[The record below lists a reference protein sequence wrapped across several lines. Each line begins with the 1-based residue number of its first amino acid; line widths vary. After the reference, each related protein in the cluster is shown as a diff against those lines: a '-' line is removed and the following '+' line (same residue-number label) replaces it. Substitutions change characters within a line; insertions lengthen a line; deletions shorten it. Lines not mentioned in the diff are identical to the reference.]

1 MTDKSAKIFV
11 IPSGDAQLELRLFRD
26 PASDNFLSWKM
37 TRREAESL
45 MVWWRREGE
54 RFTETDEPVH
64 NLRSENVLVS
74 MTSPTF
80 VDVRML
86 TEHGTPKRQG
96 CSLPRYVVQRLMLFL
111 DCEQPQT

>member
-1 MTDKSAKIFV
+1 MPDNSAKIFV
-11 IPSGDAQLELRLFRD
+11 IPSGDAQIELRLFRD

-37 TRREAESL
+37 TRCEAESL
-45 MVWWRREGE
+45 VVWWRREGE
-54 RFTETDEPVH
+54 RFTDTDEPVRNH
-64 NLRSENVLVS
+64 RSKNVMVS
-74 MTSPTF
+74 MTSPAF

-96 CSLPRYVVQRLMLFL
+96 CSLPRDVIQRLMLYL